1 MKQERNCAPVDRGRG
16 EEVKAG
22 TKEKIHADTES
33 QFMRYLAG
41 FQQSLSVKTGV
52 GELAEQAGMAAYTR
66 DIKQKKKK
74 KTHWQEFIT
83 ISTTIIQRLSDKE
96 WLLITNTTL
105 SKTYTTFI
113 KDVISWTFLGKPF
126 R

>member
-1 MKQERNCAPVDRGRG
+1 MKQESNCAPVDRGRG

-52 GELAEQAGMAAYTR
+52 GGLAEWAGMAAYTR
-66 DIKQKKKK
+66 DIKQKKIPKNKK
-74 KTHWQEFIT
+74 HWQEFIT
-83 ISTTIIQRLSDKE
+83 INTTIIQRPVMKSG
-96 WLLITNTTL
+96 
-105 SKTYTTFI
+105 Y
-113 KDVISWTFLGKPF
+113 
-126 R
+126 